1 MIDRMRLPLLALFAM
16 AILLPAKGRAQ
27 SEYQPQ
33 PQLPVGS
40 VLLTLP
46 SSHMP
51 RAGTWEVGFMH
62 RFLLPVDE
70 GSLEDQFRSL
80 WGLDGGANVGISASW
95 VARRDLE
102 LSLARTN
109 TLDVFELA
117 ARYVLVQQAPA
128 IPASLALRGGVDLRT
143 EHDLSDRA
151 SWFAQAIVS
160 RQFGGRTELFIIPTF
175 ATDAGRVSDGR
186 QSVAL
191 FSEAANVAFGG
202 VLMIGTNLSLVAE
215 MIPAN
220 RDLPEGRSGDP
231 AWSLGLKRALGGHHF
246 EVILTN
252 SLALTVDEYATST
265 FLGAPLDAG
274 ELHLGFNIRRSF
286 GGQSR

>member
-1 MIDRMRLPLLALFAM
+1 MTDRRLPLVALIA
-16 AILLPAKGRAQ
+16 LLLVVPARGNAQ
-27 SEYQPQ
+27 SEYEPQ

-46 SSHMP
+46 SSHMA
-51 RAGTWEVGFMH
+51 REGTWEVGFMH

-70 GSLEDQFRSL
+70 GSLEEQLRSL

-128 IPASLALRGGVDLRT
+128 VPATVALRGGVDLRT
-143 EHDLSDRA
+143 EHDLSDRV
-151 SWFAQAIVS
+151 SWFAQGIIS
-160 RQFGGRTELFIIPTF
+160 RQFGRRTELFIIPTF
-175 ATDAGRVSDGR
+175 TTDAGRVTDGR
-186 QSVAL
+186 QSAAL
-191 FSEAANVAFGG
+191 FSEAANVALGG
-202 VLMIGTNLSLVAE
+202 VVMIGTNLSLVAE
-215 MIPAN
+215 VIPAN
-220 RDLPEGRSGDP
+220 RDLPEGSSGDP

-252 SLALTVDEYATST
+252 SLALTVDEYTTST
-265 FLGAPLDAG
+265 FVGSSLDAG

-286 GGQSR
+286 GSRSR